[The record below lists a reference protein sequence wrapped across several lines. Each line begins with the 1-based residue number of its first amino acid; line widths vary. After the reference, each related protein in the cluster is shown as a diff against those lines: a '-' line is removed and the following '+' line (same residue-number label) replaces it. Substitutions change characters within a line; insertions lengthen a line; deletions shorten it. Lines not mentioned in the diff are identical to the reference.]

1 MWEYTSI
8 CIRTHSPP
16 PLFREGDSWTR
27 LANVPLSGIKP
38 SRSTVFTV
46 SVSYSFGEIAPG
58 VLVTVT
64 VTGSTISSGSDFSGK
79 SQAMGSGTFS
89 FSVSPYTSS
98 WIVVACVWL
107 GIKVATV
114 FGIPKSLRFRW
125 ESGIWCLGDMLMEL
139 PSWSLSKAFPWSHCW
154 WRDGRPPRS
163 QQFSWLLLPLPG
175 A

>member
-1 MWEYTSI
+1 M
-8 CIRTHSPP
+8 
-16 PLFREGDSWTR
+16 
-27 LANVPLSGIKP
+27 
-38 SRSTVFTV
+38 

-125 ESGIWCLGDMLMEL
+125 ESGI
-139 PSWSLSKAFPWSHCW
+139 
-154 WRDGRPPRS
+154 
-163 QQFSWLLLPLPG
+163 
-175 A
+175 